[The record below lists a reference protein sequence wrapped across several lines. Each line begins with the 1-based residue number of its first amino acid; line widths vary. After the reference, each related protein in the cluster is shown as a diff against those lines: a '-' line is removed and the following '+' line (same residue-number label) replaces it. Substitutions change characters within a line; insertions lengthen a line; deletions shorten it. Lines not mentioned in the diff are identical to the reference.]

1 MTKEESKLNLIL
13 EPILSINMLHLLST
27 RVHLKNN
34 KVIISLETN
43 NTLLVEKPLKKVML
57 VKNSGSNARQ
67 IWILI
72 LARYILTSCVD
83 LGHSDVTSG
92 KLYGLFKSLFHN
104 PRKVVTIIK

>member
-13 EPILSINMLHLLST
+13 EPVLRINMLPLLST
-27 RVHLKNN
+27 RVHSKNN

-67 IWILI
+67 
-72 LARYILTSCVD
+72 
-83 LGHSDVTSG
+83 SG
-92 KLYGLFKSLFHN
+92 F
-104 PRKVVTIIK
+104 